1 MKSPVFTIYI
11 ISKNYG
17 IFLDQAIQ
25 SVIGQSFEEWELY
38 LIDNNSS
45 DNSYEIMSRYS
56 IHSKIVSMRVND
68 FSIAEIANLVIG
80 KAQGKY
86 LMRLDADDFLDLRAL
101 EIFLIELKRD
111 HSLDMVFPDYFL
123 VNEDGKILSLEIRE
137 SIPSLDSYKSSPPNG
152 ACSVWKLETLKK
164 IGGYDETF
172 TAQDGLD
179 VWIKAIEIIEDFS
192 FLNLNLPLFYYRR
205 HGQNLTTKQSRI
217 LKARQSI
224 KRRHRKIKDGRV
236 LALIPCRSR
245 FDFLPNSW
253 SLSINEERTLL
264 EESIMQINMSSYV
277 DEIVVAGDNFQ
288 IKDLT
293 ESIAGR
299 YPDIPIHFYHRT
311 SLMDIQSRDLFQ
323 FLKTLQEEKTSLTK
337 SDIFVVKFP
346 LAPFVT
352 VDLLDEVLDTM
363 EFEGTDSSC
372 LVTKVNGAIL
382 KRGRFGVDLL
392 SLPSNTNLF
401 YESYFR
407 HSNSVF
413 ALRASNLK
421 KNSIWGSSISYIEG
435 PELSDFVID
444 SETKLRIARS
454 ILK

>member
-1 MKSPVFTIYI
+1 M
-11 ISKNYG
+11 
-17 IFLDQAIQ
+17 FLDQAIQ
-25 SVIGQSFEEWELY
+25 SVIGQSVDEWELY

-56 IHSKIVSMRVND
+56 NQSNIVSMKVID
-68 FSIAEIANLVIG
+68 YSIAEIANLIIG
-80 KAQGKY
+80 KAQGRY

-101 EIFLIELKRD
+101 EIFLIELKKD
-111 HSLDMVFPDYFL
+111 NSLDLVFPDYFL

-152 ACSVWKLETLKK
+152 ACSVWKLQTLKK
-164 IGGYDETF
+164 IGGYDENF

-179 VWIKAIEIIEDFS
+179 VWIKAIESIEDFS

-205 HGQNLTTKQSRI
+205 HSQNLTSKQSRI
-217 LKARQSI
+217 LQARQSI
-224 KRRHRKIKDGRV
+224 KRRHRKPQNGKV

-253 SLSINEERTLL
+253 SLSIDEDRTLL
-264 EESIMQINMSSYV
+264 EESIIQIEMSSYV
-277 DEIVVAGDNFQ
+277 DEIVVAGDNLE
-288 IKDLT
+288 IKNLT
-293 ESIAGR
+293 ESLASR
-299 YPDIPIHFYHRT
+299 YPKMPIHYFHRT
-311 SLMDIQSRDLFQ
+311 SLLDIQSRDLFQ
-323 FLKTLQEEKTSLTK
+323 FLKTLQQEMS
-337 SDIFVVKFP
+337 SFMDFNIFIVKFP

-352 VDLLDEVLDTM
+352 VDLLDEVLDTL

-392 SLPSNTNLF
+392 SLPSNINLF

-413 ALRASNLK
+413 ALRASNLR

-444 SETKLRIARS
+444 SEIKLRIARN